1 MNVIEVRGLV
11 KRYGKRTVVDGI
23 SFDVRE
29 SEIFAILG
37 PNGSGKTT
45 TVESIAGMRQP
56 DGGSIRVM
64 GMDPRAERDRLRR
77 LLGIQLQESELQD
90 RISVREAMTLYS
102 SFYESPIPWQRLIDD
117 LGLGDRRDTP
127 FRKLS
132 GGQKQRLS
140 VALALVGDP
149 RIAVLDELTTGL
161 DPLARQE
168 TWSLIE
174 TIRERGVTIVL
185 VTHSMEEAER
195 LADRIAVLD
204 QGRLVALDT
213 PDGIVARAGG
223 EQRIRFRPAT
233 PIEDRLLTDLPE
245 VRSLERNGSTITVA
259 GTGDLAHAVTSTLAR
274 HHVVA
279 NGLRIEQA
287 SLGDAYIALTGRR
300 FDD

>member
-1 MNVIEVRGLV
+1 MNVIKVRGLV

-174 TIRERGVTIVL
+174 TIRDRGVTIVL

-259 GTGDLAHAVTSTLAR
+259 GTGDLVHAVTSTLAR

>member
-1 MNVIEVRGLV
+1 
-11 KRYGKRTVVDGI
+11 
-23 SFDVRE
+23 
-29 SEIFAILG
+29 
-37 PNGSGKTT
+37 
-45 TVESIAGMRQP
+45 MRQP

-204 QGRLVALDT
+204 QGRLWRST
-213 PDGIVARAGG
+213 
-223 EQRIRFRPAT
+223 RPTASSPGPAASSGSGSVAT